1 MSCCDTVVCLFLF
14 RPCIIL
20 FRHTSNLFGL
30 VKITKLSFKCGVF
43 VFLFGF
49 SLSLSISYSVCLSLC
64 LSLLLSLSLFL
75 FHLYHSS
82 SSYLKHDI
90 YHDCLFE
97 YQSICLSLTLFS
109 LPCPSVS
116 LSVRLY
122 VCLSLSVYPFIYLS
136 VCLPIYRFSFFLH
149 LTYITLAR
157 YISCILHNMFDCVT
171 VYLGFHLGT
180 DLN

>member
-64 LSLLLSLSLFL
+64 LSLLLSLSLSLFL

-97 YQSICLSLTLFS
+97 YQSICLSLSRSFLFLVRPS
-109 LPCPSVS
+109 LC
-116 LSVRLY
+116 LSVCMS
-122 VCLSLSVYPFIYLS
+122 VCLSLSIHLSIYQSVYRSPALVFSPFNLYNS
-136 VCLPIYRFSFFLH
+136 S
-149 LTYITLAR
+149 
-157 YISCILHNMFDCVT
+157 T
-171 VYLGFHLGT
+171 VYS
-180 DLN
+180 

>member
-20 FRHTSNLFGL
+20 FRHTSNLYGL
-30 VKITKLSFKCGVF
+30 VKYTKLSFKCGVF

-49 SLSLSISYSVCLSLC
+49 SLSLSISYSICLSLC
-64 LSLLLSLSLFL
+64 LSLTLSLTLSLSLSLSFFL

-97 YQSICLSLTLFS
+97 YQSICLSL
-109 LPCPSVS
+109 S
-116 LSVRLY
+116 LSRFFLFLVRPSLCLSVCMS
-122 VCLSLSVYPFIYLS
+122 VCLSLSIHLSIYQSVYRSTALVFSPFNLYNS
-136 VCLPIYRFSFFLH
+136 S
-149 LTYITLAR
+149 
-157 YISCILHNMFDCVT
+157 T
-171 VYLGFHLGT
+171 VYS
-180 DLN
+180 